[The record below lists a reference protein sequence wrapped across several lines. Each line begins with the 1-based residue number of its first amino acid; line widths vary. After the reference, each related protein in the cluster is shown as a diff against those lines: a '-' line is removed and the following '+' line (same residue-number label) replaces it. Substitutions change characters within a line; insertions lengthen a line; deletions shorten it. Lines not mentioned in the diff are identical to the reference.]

1 MEKEY
6 VTILEA
12 SKRSGLAQC
21 YIRKRCRESSIPM
34 IKVGRIYRINYP
46 QMMEQ
51 IRNETLANVEKQK

>member
-12 SKRSGLAQC
+12 SKRSGLARG
-21 YIRKRCRESSIPM
+21 YIRKRCIEHSIPVV
-34 IKVGRIYRINYP
+34 KVGRIYRINYP

-51 IRNETLANVEKQK
+51 LKNESLANVEKKK